1 MVDLEWEA
9 DVNFQKSNMKKIFFI
24 LIMALTTSAFSQN
37 IRFEGTVKDT
47 TGVGLEMANIMAINK
62 QTKAMDAY
70 AITNETGKYVLNLK
84 ANTAYTLKVS
94 YIGFQT
100 YEKSVTT
107 GATNM
112 NYPVVLKEGTQLN
125 EVEIVHEMPVSVSG
139 DTIIYNSD
147 SFTNGTERKLEDV
160 LKKLPG
166 VEVNKD
172 GEIEVEGKKVQKVM
186 VEGKDFFDG
195 DTKLAT
201 KNIPADALDKI
212 QVLRNYNE
220 VSNLKG
226 LENNEESIALNIKL
240 KEGKKNFWFG
250 DMTAGIGV
258 GMEDTRYIVNPKL
271 FFYSPKYSLNV
282 IGNVNNIGE
291 LPLTAQDYFKFTG
304 GFKNMMR
311 KGGSSFN
318 VASND
323 LGIMGLRNNQAANI
337 ESTFGAANFSYNP
350 SKAWTLSGFGIL
362 LGNKT
367 EIETTTISNRIDN
380 LPDGSS
386 QTITENRE
394 EFTRQDSKQVLLKLS
409 SSYVPS
415 EKKHFDYDAL
425 VKFSD
430 QKENTSLFSDKLSD
444 IYTGKDQNPFS
455 INQNLNYYYTLN
467 EKHVFAFEMQHL
479 YQKEDPFYNANLSV
493 LPFGALLPSYITE
506 GNPLDPIDQA
516 NIRDDVS
523 QKRFVQTNKLDSK
536 FDYYYMLTPKS
547 NINLTL
553 GNTYSYQNFDSSI
566 FQILE
571 NGTQNNLTDSSEI
584 NDVNYAFND
593 VFLGVHYK
601 FMLGKFT
608 FNPGFS
614 VHQYNMN
621 DEQLGTSNKQSF
633 TRFLPDVYALWQIK
647 KSETLTYNYSLTN
660 NFTDI
665 NKLAQ
670 GYVFSNY
677 NSLFS
682 GNRFLENST
691 SQVHSLRYFKY
702 NMFNFE
708 NIFANITYTRQLEA
722 IKNRALLFDVNQ
734 ISSSENMD
742 SSFPDETFSAIGNYG
757 RSFAKY
763 YKVNFRAG
771 FNWSK
776 SNNIRVYP
784 DTDANPSNNPTE
796 LQTIESYSQ
805 NYNLSF
811 STNYKTLPNLTL
823 GYNFTINDNFSDVI
837 YVDSPTL
844 TLEYYFLDAFS
855 FVSEYSYFHNR
866 NKAKTIDSEYDF
878 LTASLMYQKKDSK
891 WEWKLSGTNL
901 LDTKSLD
908 TNSFSQLGGTSS
920 FSSYRVQPRFV
931 ILSLKYTL

>member
-1 MVDLEWEA
+1 
-9 DVNFQKSNMKKIFFI
+9 
-24 LIMALTTSAFSQN
+24 MALSSSAFSQN
-37 IRFEGTVKDT
+37 IRFEGTVKDS
-47 TGVGLEMANIMAINK
+47 TGVGLDMANIMAINQ

-70 AITNETGKYVLNLK
+70 AITNEAGKFILSLK
-84 ANTAYTLKVS
+84 ANTAYTIKAS
-94 YIGFQT
+94 YIGFQSF
-100 YEKSVTT
+100 EKTVTT
-107 GATNM
+107 TTSNM
-112 NYPVVLKEGTQLN
+112 NFPITLREGTVLKDV
-125 EVEIVHEMPVSVSG
+125 EVVYEMPVTISG

-166 VEVNKD
+166 VEINKD

-226 LENNEESIALNIKL
+226 LENSEESIALNIKL

-250 DMTAGIGV
+250 DMTVGIGV
-258 GMEDTRYIVNPKL
+258 GHEEERYIINPKL
-271 FFYSPKYSLNV
+271 FYYNPKYSLNI
-282 IGNVNNIGE
+282 IGNKNNIGE

-318 VASND
+318 VTSND
-323 LGIMGLRNNQAANI
+323 LGILGLRNNQAANI
-337 ESTFGAANFSYNP
+337 ESTFGAANFSFNP

-367 EIETTTISNRIDN
+367 EIETTNISNRTDN

-386 QTITENRE
+386 QTITETRE
-394 EFTRQDSKQVLLKLS
+394 EFTRQDSKQALLKLS

-415 EKKHFDYDAL
+415 EKVHFDYDAL
-425 VKFSD
+425 IKFSD
-430 QKENTSLFSDKLSD
+430 QKENSSLFSNLLSD
-444 IYTGKDQNPFS
+444 IYTNKKQNPFS

-467 EKHVFAFEMQHL
+467 EKHVFAAEFQHL
-479 YQKEDPFYNANLSV
+479 YQEEDPFYNANLETQ
-493 LPFGALLPSYITE
+493 PFILSGYNGTQL
-506 GNPLDPIDQA
+506 
-516 NIRDDVS
+516 RDDVN
-523 QKRFVQTNKLDSK
+523 QNRFVKTNKLDSK
-536 FDYYYMLTPKS
+536 FDYYYMVTPKS

-553 GNTYSYQNFDSSI
+553 GNTYSYQNFDSYI
-566 FQILE
+566 FQMLDD
-571 NGTQNNLTDSSEI
+571 GSQNNLSSTE
-584 NDVNYAFND
+584 NSNNVNYSFND

-601 FMLGKFT
+601 FLLGKFT

-633 TRFLPDVYALWQIK
+633 NRILPDVYALWQIK

-682 GNRFLENST
+682 GNRYLENST

-708 NIFANITYTRQLEA
+708 NIFAAVSYSKQVDA
-722 IKNRALLFDVNQ
+722 IKNKSLLTGVNQ
-734 ISSSENMD
+734 VSSAVNINSA
-742 SSFPDETFSAIGNYG
+742 FADESLSASGNYG

-763 YKVNFRAG
+763 YKANLRAS
-771 FNWSK
+771 FNWNK
-776 SNNIRVYP
+776 FNNIRVYP
-784 DTDANPSNNPTE
+784 DSDPDPNNNPTE
-796 LQTIESYSQ
+796 IQTTESFNQSYTIG
-805 NYNLSF
+805 F
-811 STNYKTLPNLTL
+811 STNYKTIPNLGL
-823 GYNFTINDNFSDVI
+823 SYNYSISDNFSDVI
-837 YVDSPTL
+837 YTDSPSL

-855 FVSEYSYFHNR
+855 FTSEYNFYHNY
-866 NKAKTIDSEYDF
+866 NKSKTIDSEYDF
-878 LTASLMYQKKDSK
+878 LTASLIYQKKDSK

-908 TNSFSQLGGTSS
+908 TNSFSQLGGTSN
-920 FSSYRVQPRFV
+920 FSSYRVQPRFL
-931 ILSLKYTL
+931 ILSLKYNL

>member
-1 MVDLEWEA
+1 
-9 DVNFQKSNMKKIFFI
+9 MKKII
-24 LIMALTTSAFSQN
+24 LLLIMALSSSAFSQN

-47 TGVGLEMANIMAINK
+47 TGVGLDMANIMAINQ

-70 AITNETGKYVLNLK
+70 AITNEAGKFILNLK
-84 ANTAYTLKVS
+84 ANTAYTIKAS
-94 YIGFQT
+94 YIGFQSF
-100 YEKSVTT
+100 EKTVNTT
-107 GATNM
+107 ASNM
-112 NYPVVLKEGTQLN
+112 NFPITLKEGTVLN
-125 EVEIVHEMPVSVSG
+125 DVEVVHEMPVTISG

-172 GEIEVEGKKVQKVM
+172 GEIEIEGKKVQKVM

-258 GMEDTRYIVNPKL
+258 GHEEERYIINPKL
-271 FFYSPKYSLNV
+271 FYYNPKYSLNI
-282 IGNVNNIGE
+282 IGNKNNIGE

-318 VASND
+318 VTSND
-323 LGIMGLRNNQAANI
+323 LGILGLRNNQAANI
-337 ESTFGAANFSYNP
+337 ESTFGAANFSFNP
-350 SKAWTLSGFGIL
+350 TKAWTLSGFGIL

-367 EIETTTISNRIDN
+367 EIETTNISNRIDN
-380 LPDGSS
+380 LPDGTS
-386 QTITENRE
+386 QTITEIRQD
-394 EFTRQDSKQVLLKLS
+394 FTRQDSKQALLKLS

-415 EKKHFDYDAL
+415 EKMHFDYDAL

-430 QKENTSLFSDKLSD
+430 QKENSSVFSNLLSD
-444 IYTGKDQNPFS
+444 IYTNKKQNPFS
-455 INQNLNYYYTLN
+455 LNQNLNYYYTLN
-467 EKHVFAFEMQHL
+467 DKHVFAAEFQHL
-479 YQKEDPFYNANLSV
+479 FQEEDPFYNANLETQPFV
-493 LPFGALLPSYITE
+493 LSGYNGAQL
-506 GNPLDPIDQA
+506 
-516 NIRDDVS
+516 RDDVNQS
-523 QKRFVQTNKLDSK
+523 RFVKTNKLDSK
-536 FDYYYMLTPKS
+536 FDYYYMVTPKS

-553 GNTYSYQNFDSSI
+553 GNTYSYQNFNSSI
-566 FQILE
+566 FQILDD
-571 NGTQNNLTDSSEI
+571 GSQNNLSAEENS
-584 NDVNYAFND
+584 NDVNYLFND

-601 FMLGKFT
+601 FLLGKFT

-633 TRFLPDVYALWQIK
+633 NRILPDVYALWQIK
-647 KSETLTYNYSLTN
+647 KSETLTYNYSLSN

-665 NKLAQ
+665 NRLAQ

-708 NIFANITYTRQLEA
+708 NIFANISYSKQVDA
-722 IKNRALLFDVNQ
+722 IKNKSLLTGVNQ
-734 ISSSENMD
+734 VSSAVNIN
-742 SSFPDETFSAIGNYG
+742 SSFADESLSGSGNYG

-763 YKVNFRAG
+763 YKANIRASL
-771 FNWSK
+771 NWNK
-776 SNNIRVYP
+776 FNNIRVYP
-784 DTDANPSNNPTE
+784 DSDTDPNNNPTE
-796 LQTIESYSQ
+796 IQTTESFNQSYTIG
-805 NYNLSF
+805 F
-811 STNYKTLPNLTL
+811 STNYKTIPNLGL
-823 GYNFTINDNFSDVI
+823 SYNYSISDNFSDVI
-837 YVDSPTL
+837 YTDSPSL

-855 FVSEYSYFHNR
+855 FTSEYNFYHNY
-866 NKAKTIDSEYDF
+866 NKSKTIDSEYDF
-878 LTASLMYQKKDSK
+878 LTASLIYQKKDSK

-908 TNSFSQLGGTSS
+908 TNSFSQLGGTSN
-920 FSSYRVQPRFV
+920 FSSYRVQPRFL
-931 ILSLKYTL
+931 ILSLKYNL

>member
-1 MVDLEWEA
+1 
-9 DVNFQKSNMKKIFFI
+9 MKKII
-24 LIMALTTSAFSQN
+24 LLLIMALSSSAFSQN
-37 IRFEGTVKDT
+37 IRFEGTVKDS
-47 TGVGLEMANIMAINK
+47 TGVGLDMANIMAINQ

-70 AITNETGKYVLNLK
+70 AITNEAGKFILSLK
-84 ANTAYTLKVS
+84 ANTAYTIKAS
-94 YIGFQT
+94 YIGFQSF
-100 YEKSVTT
+100 EKTVTT
-107 GATNM
+107 TTSNM
-112 NYPVVLKEGTQLN
+112 NFPITLREGTVLKDV
-125 EVEIVHEMPVSVSG
+125 EVVYEMPVTISG

-250 DMTAGIGV
+250 DMTVGIGV
-258 GMEDTRYIVNPKL
+258 GHEEERYIINPKL
-271 FFYSPKYSLNV
+271 FYYNPKYSLNI
-282 IGNVNNIGE
+282 IGNKNNIGE

-318 VASND
+318 VTSND
-323 LGIMGLRNNQAANI
+323 LGILGLRNNQAANI
-337 ESTFGAANFSYNP
+337 ESTFGAANFSFNP

-367 EIETTTISNRIDN
+367 EIETTNISNRTDN

-386 QTITENRE
+386 QTITEIRE
-394 EFTRQDSKQVLLKLS
+394 EFTRQDSKQALLKLS

-415 EKKHFDYDAL
+415 EKVHFDYDAL
-425 VKFSD
+425 IKFSD
-430 QKENTSLFSDKLSD
+430 QKENSSLFSNLLSD
-444 IYTGKDQNPFS
+444 IYTNKKQNPFS

-467 EKHVFAFEMQHL
+467 EKHVFAAEFQHL
-479 YQKEDPFYNANLSV
+479 YQEEDPFYNANLETQ
-493 LPFGALLPSYITE
+493 PFILSGYNGTQL
-506 GNPLDPIDQA
+506 
-516 NIRDDVS
+516 RDDVN
-523 QKRFVQTNKLDSK
+523 QNRFVKTNKLDSK
-536 FDYYYMLTPKS
+536 FDYYYMVTPKS

-566 FQILE
+566 FQMLDD
-571 NGTQNNLTDSSEI
+571 GSQNNLSSVENS
-584 NDVNYAFND
+584 NDVNYSFND
-593 VFLGVHYK
+593 LFLGVHYK
-601 FMLGKFT
+601 FLLGKFT

-633 TRFLPDVYALWQIK
+633 NRILPDVYALWQIK

-682 GNRFLENST
+682 GNRYLENST

-708 NIFANITYTRQLEA
+708 NIFATVSYSKQVDA
-722 IKNRALLFDVNQ
+722 IKNKSLLTGVNQ
-734 ISSSENMD
+734 VSSAVNINSA
-742 SSFPDETFSAIGNYG
+742 FADESLSASGNYG

-763 YKVNFRAG
+763 YKANLRAS
-771 FNWSK
+771 FNWNK
-776 SNNIRVYP
+776 FNNIRVYP
-784 DTDANPSNNPTE
+784 DSDTDPNNNPTE
-796 LQTIESYSQ
+796 IQTTESFNQSYTIG
-805 NYNLSF
+805 F
-811 STNYKTLPNLTL
+811 STNYKTIPNLGL
-823 GYNFTINDNFSDVI
+823 SYNYSISDNFSDVI
-837 YVDSPTL
+837 YTDSPSL

-855 FVSEYSYFHNR
+855 FTSEYNFYHNY
-866 NKAKTIDSEYDF
+866 NKSKTIDSEYDF
-878 LTASLMYQKKDSK
+878 LTASLIYQKKDSK

-908 TNSFSQLGGTSS
+908 TNSFSQLGGTSN
-920 FSSYRVQPRFV
+920 FSSYRVQPRFL
-931 ILSLKYTL
+931 ILSLKYNL

>member
-1 MVDLEWEA
+1 
-9 DVNFQKSNMKKIFFI
+9 
-24 LIMALTTSAFSQN
+24 MALSSSAFSQN
-37 IRFEGTVKDT
+37 IRFEGTVKDS
-47 TGVGLEMANIMAINK
+47 TGVGLDMANIMAINQ

-70 AITNETGKYVLNLK
+70 AITNEAGKFILSLK
-84 ANTAYTLKVS
+84 ANTAYTIKAS
-94 YIGFQT
+94 YIGFQSF
-100 YEKSVTT
+100 EKTVTT
-107 GATNM
+107 TTSNM
-112 NYPVVLKEGTQLN
+112 NFPITLREGTVLKDV
-125 EVEIVHEMPVSVSG
+125 EVVYEMPVTISG

-250 DMTAGIGV
+250 DMTVGIGV
-258 GMEDTRYIVNPKL
+258 GHEEERYIINPKL
-271 FFYSPKYSLNV
+271 FYYNPKYSLNI
-282 IGNVNNIGE
+282 IGNKNNIGE

-318 VASND
+318 VTSND
-323 LGIMGLRNNQAANI
+323 LGILGLRNNQAANI
-337 ESTFGAANFSYNP
+337 ESTFGAANFSFNP

-367 EIETTTISNRIDN
+367 EIETTNISNRTDN

-386 QTITENRE
+386 QTITEIRE
-394 EFTRQDSKQVLLKLS
+394 EFTRQDSKQALLKLS

-415 EKKHFDYDAL
+415 EKVHFDYDAL
-425 VKFSD
+425 IKFSD
-430 QKENTSLFSDKLSD
+430 QKENSSLFSNLLSD
-444 IYTGKDQNPFS
+444 IYTNKKQNPFS

-467 EKHVFAFEMQHL
+467 EKHVFAAEFQHL
-479 YQKEDPFYNANLSV
+479 YQEEDPFYNANLETQ
-493 LPFGALLPSYITE
+493 PFILSGYNGTQL
-506 GNPLDPIDQA
+506 
-516 NIRDDVS
+516 RDDVN
-523 QKRFVQTNKLDSK
+523 QNRFVKTNKLDSK
-536 FDYYYMLTPKS
+536 FDYYYMVTPKS

-566 FQILE
+566 FQMLDD
-571 NGTQNNLTDSSEI
+571 GSQNNLSSVENS
-584 NDVNYAFND
+584 NDVNYSFND
-593 VFLGVHYK
+593 LFLGVHYK
-601 FMLGKFT
+601 FLLGKFT

-633 TRFLPDVYALWQIK
+633 NRILPDVYALWQIK

-682 GNRFLENST
+682 GNRYLENST

-708 NIFANITYTRQLEA
+708 NIFATVSYSKQVDA
-722 IKNRALLFDVNQ
+722 IKNKSLLTGVNQ
-734 ISSSENMD
+734 VSSAVNINSA
-742 SSFPDETFSAIGNYG
+742 FADESLSASGNYG

-763 YKVNFRAG
+763 YKANLRAS
-771 FNWSK
+771 FNWNK
-776 SNNIRVYP
+776 FNNIRVYP
-784 DTDANPSNNPTE
+784 DSDTDPNNNPTE
-796 LQTIESYSQ
+796 IQTTESFNQSYTIG
-805 NYNLSF
+805 F
-811 STNYKTLPNLTL
+811 STNYKTIPNLGL
-823 GYNFTINDNFSDVI
+823 SYNYSISDNFSDVI
-837 YVDSPTL
+837 YTDSPSL

-855 FVSEYSYFHNR
+855 FTSEYNFYHNY
-866 NKAKTIDSEYDF
+866 NKSKTIDSEYDF
-878 LTASLMYQKKDSK
+878 LTASLIYQKKDSK

-908 TNSFSQLGGTSS
+908 TNSFSQLGGTSN
-920 FSSYRVQPRFV
+920 FSSYRVQPRFL
-931 ILSLKYTL
+931 ILSLKYNL

>member
-1 MVDLEWEA
+1 
-9 DVNFQKSNMKKIFFI
+9 
-24 LIMALTTSAFSQN
+24 MALSSSAFSQN
-37 IRFEGTVKDT
+37 IRFEGTVKDS
-47 TGVGLEMANIMAINK
+47 TGVGLDMANIMAINQ

-70 AITNETGKYVLNLK
+70 AITNEAGKFILSLK
-84 ANTAYTLKVS
+84 ANTAYTIKAS
-94 YIGFQT
+94 YIGFQSF
-100 YEKSVTT
+100 EKTVTT
-107 GATNM
+107 TTSNM
-112 NYPVVLKEGTQLN
+112 NFPITLREGTVLKDV
-125 EVEIVHEMPVSVSG
+125 EVVYEMPVTISG

-250 DMTAGIGV
+250 DMTVGIGV
-258 GMEDTRYIVNPKL
+258 GHEEERYIINPKL
-271 FFYSPKYSLNV
+271 FYYNPKYSLNI
-282 IGNVNNIGE
+282 IGNKNNIGE

-318 VASND
+318 VTSND
-323 LGIMGLRNNQAANI
+323 LGILGLRNNQAANI
-337 ESTFGAANFSYNP
+337 ESTFGAANFSFNP

-367 EIETTTISNRIDN
+367 EIETTNISNRTDN

-386 QTITENRE
+386 QTITEIRE
-394 EFTRQDSKQVLLKLS
+394 EFTRQDSKQALLKLS

-415 EKKHFDYDAL
+415 EKVHFDYDAL
-425 VKFSD
+425 IKFSD
-430 QKENTSLFSDKLSD
+430 QKENSSLFSNLLSD
-444 IYTGKDQNPFS
+444 IYTNKKQNPFS

-467 EKHVFAFEMQHL
+467 EKHVFAAEFQHL
-479 YQKEDPFYNANLSV
+479 YQEEDPFYNANLETQ
-493 LPFGALLPSYITE
+493 PFILSGYNGTQL
-506 GNPLDPIDQA
+506 
-516 NIRDDVS
+516 RDDVN
-523 QKRFVQTNKLDSK
+523 QNRFVKTNKLDSK
-536 FDYYYMLTPKS
+536 FDYYYMVTPKS

-566 FQILE
+566 FQMLDD
-571 NGTQNNLTDSSEI
+571 GSQNNLSSTE
-584 NDVNYAFND
+584 NSNNVNYSFND

-601 FMLGKFT
+601 FLLGKFT

-633 TRFLPDVYALWQIK
+633 NRILPDVYALWQIK

-682 GNRFLENST
+682 GNRYLENST

-708 NIFANITYTRQLEA
+708 NIFAAVSYSKQVDA
-722 IKNRALLFDVNQ
+722 IKNKSLLTGVNQ
-734 ISSSENMD
+734 VSSAVNINSA
-742 SSFPDETFSAIGNYG
+742 FADESLSASGNYG

-763 YKVNFRAG
+763 YKANLRAS
-771 FNWSK
+771 FNWNK
-776 SNNIRVYP
+776 FNNIRVYP
-784 DTDANPSNNPTE
+784 DSDTDPNNNPTE
-796 LQTIESYSQ
+796 IQTTESFNQSYTIG
-805 NYNLSF
+805 F
-811 STNYKTLPNLTL
+811 STNYKTIPNLGL
-823 GYNFTINDNFSDVI
+823 SYNYSISDNFSDVI
-837 YVDSPTL
+837 YTDSPSL

-855 FVSEYSYFHNR
+855 FTSEYNFYHNY
-866 NKAKTIDSEYDF
+866 NKSKTIDSEYDF
-878 LTASLMYQKKDSK
+878 LTASLIYQKKDSK

-908 TNSFSQLGGTSS
+908 TNSFSQLGGTSN
-920 FSSYRVQPRFV
+920 FSSYRVQPRFL
-931 ILSLKYTL
+931 ILSLKYNL

>member
-1 MVDLEWEA
+1 
-9 DVNFQKSNMKKIFFI
+9 
-24 LIMALTTSAFSQN
+24 MALSSSAFSQN
-37 IRFEGTVKDT
+37 IRFEGTVKDS
-47 TGVGLEMANIMAINK
+47 TGVGLDMANIMAINQ

-70 AITNETGKYVLNLK
+70 AITNEAGKFILSLK
-84 ANTAYTLKVS
+84 ANTAYTIKAS
-94 YIGFQT
+94 YIGFQSF
-100 YEKSVTT
+100 EKTVTT
-107 GATNM
+107 TTSNM
-112 NYPVVLKEGTQLN
+112 NFPITLREGTVLKDV
-125 EVEIVHEMPVSVSG
+125 EVVYEMPVTISG

-250 DMTAGIGV
+250 DMTVGIGV
-258 GMEDTRYIVNPKL
+258 GHEEERYIINPKL
-271 FFYSPKYSLNV
+271 FYYNPKYSLNI
-282 IGNVNNIGE
+282 IGNKNNIGE

-318 VASND
+318 VTSND
-323 LGIMGLRNNQAANI
+323 LGILGLRNNQAANI
-337 ESTFGAANFSYNP
+337 ESTFGAANFSFNP

-367 EIETTTISNRIDN
+367 EIETTNISNRTDN

-386 QTITENRE
+386 QTITETRE
-394 EFTRQDSKQVLLKLS
+394 EFTRQDSKQALLKLS

-415 EKKHFDYDAL
+415 EKMHFDYDAL

-430 QKENTSLFSDKLSD
+430 QKENSSVFSNLLSD
-444 IYTGKDQNPFS
+444 IYTNKKQNPFS
-455 INQNLNYYYTLN
+455 LNQNLNYYYTLN
-467 EKHVFAFEMQHL
+467 DKHVFAAEFQHL
-479 YQKEDPFYNANLSV
+479 YQEEDPFYNANLETQ
-493 LPFGALLPSYITE
+493 PFILSGYNGTQL
-506 GNPLDPIDQA
+506 
-516 NIRDDVS
+516 RDDVN
-523 QKRFVQTNKLDSK
+523 QNRFVKTNKLDSK
-536 FDYYYMLTPKS
+536 FDYYYMVTPKS

-566 FQILE
+566 FQMLDD
-571 NGTQNNLTDSSEI
+571 GSQNNLSSTE
-584 NDVNYAFND
+584 NSNNVNYSFND

-601 FMLGKFT
+601 FLLGKFT

-633 TRFLPDVYALWQIK
+633 NRILPDVYALWQIK

-682 GNRFLENST
+682 GNRYLENST

-708 NIFANITYTRQLEA
+708 NIFAAVSYSKQVDA
-722 IKNRALLFDVNQ
+722 IKNKSLLTGVNQ
-734 ISSSENMD
+734 VSSAVNINSA
-742 SSFPDETFSAIGNYG
+742 FADESLSASGNYG

-763 YKVNFRAG
+763 YKANLRAS
-771 FNWSK
+771 FNWNK
-776 SNNIRVYP
+776 FNNIRVYP
-784 DTDANPSNNPTE
+784 DSDTDPNNNPTE
-796 LQTIESYSQ
+796 IQTTESFNQSYTIG
-805 NYNLSF
+805 F
-811 STNYKTLPNLTL
+811 STNYKTIPNLGL
-823 GYNFTINDNFSDVI
+823 SYNYSISDNFSDVI
-837 YVDSPTL
+837 YTDSPSL

-855 FVSEYSYFHNR
+855 FTSEYNFYHNY
-866 NKAKTIDSEYDF
+866 NKSKTIDSEYDF
-878 LTASLMYQKKDSK
+878 LTASLIYQKKDSK

-908 TNSFSQLGGTSS
+908 TNSFSQLGGTSN
-920 FSSYRVQPRFV
+920 FSSYRVQPRFL
-931 ILSLKYTL
+931 ILSLKYNL

>member
-1 MVDLEWEA
+1 
-9 DVNFQKSNMKKIFFI
+9 MKQLITF
-24 LIMALTTSAFSQN
+24 LIMALSTGAFSQN
-37 IRFEGTVKDT
+37 IRFEGVIKDS
-47 TGVGLEMANIMAINK
+47 TGVGLEMANIMAVNQ

-70 AITNETGKYVLNLK
+70 AITNEAGKFVLNLN
-84 ANTAYTLKVS
+84 ANTAYIIKAS
-94 YIGFQT
+94 YLGYEN
-100 YEKSVTT
+100 YEKTIQT
-107 GATNM
+107 GSSNM
-112 NYPVVLKEGTQLN
+112 NYNVVLREGILLKG
-125 EVEIVHEMPVSVSG
+125 VEIVHEMPVRISG
-139 DTIIYNSD
+139 DTIIYNAD
-147 SFTNGTERKLEDV
+147 SFKNGTERKLEDV

-220 VSNLKG
+220 VTNLKG
-226 LENNEESIALNIKL
+226 LENNEENVALNIKL
-240 KEGKKNFWFG
+240 KDGKKNFWFG
-250 DMTAGIGV
+250 DITAGIGV
-258 GMEDTRYIVNPKL
+258 GHEEDRYIVNPKL
-271 FFYSPKYSLNV
+271 FYYNPKFSLNV
-282 IGNVNNIGE
+282 IGNKNNIGE

-318 VASND
+318 VVSND
-323 LGIMGLRNNQAANI
+323 LGILGLRNNQAANI
-337 ESTFGAANFSYNP
+337 ESSFGAANFSFNP

-367 EIETTTISNRIDN
+367 EIETKTVSNRTDE
-380 LPDGSS
+380 LPDGSTQIVS
-386 QTITENRE
+386 ETKED
-394 EFTRQDSKQVLLKLS
+394 FTRQDSKQALLKLS

-415 EKKHFDYDAL
+415 EKVHFDYDAL

-430 QKENTSLFSDKLSD
+430 QKENTSLYSNLLSD
-444 IYTGKDQNPFS
+444 IYTNKKQNPFS
-455 INQNLNYYYTLN
+455 INQNLNYYYTLSD
-467 EKHVFAFEMQHL
+467 KHVFAFEMQHM
-479 YQKEDPFYNANLSV
+479 YQDEDPLYNANLETQPFV
-493 LPFGALLPSYITE
+493 LSGYDTT
-506 GNPLDPIDQA
+506 QT
-516 NIRDDVS
+516 RDDIS
-523 QKRFVQTNKLDSK
+523 QKRFVKTNKLDSK
-536 FDYYYMLTPKS
+536 FDYYYMITPKS
-547 NINLTL
+547 NINLTI

-566 FQILE
+566 FQILD
-571 NGTQNNLTDSSEI
+571 NGTQNNLTATENS
-584 NDVNYAFND
+584 NDVNYMFND

-601 FMLGKFT
+601 FLTGKFT

-633 TRFLPDVYALWQIK
+633 TRILPDVYALWQIK

-682 GNRFLENST
+682 GNRYLENST

-708 NIFANITYTRQLEA
+708 NIFANISYTKQVDA
-722 IKNRALLFDVNQ
+722 IKNKALFSGVNQ
-734 ISSSENMD
+734 VSSAVNIN
-742 SSFPDETFSAIGNYG
+742 SSFPEESLSGSANYG
-757 RSFAKY
+757 RSFFKY
-763 YKVNFRAG
+763 YKANARVSIGWNKF
-771 FNWSK
+771 
-776 SNNIRVYP
+776 NNIRVYP
-784 DTDANPSNNPTE
+784 DADTDPDNNPTAI
-796 LQTIESYSQ
+796 QTTESLNQSYS
-805 NYNLSF
+805 LGF
-811 STNYKTLPNLTL
+811 STNFKQLPNL
-823 GYNFTINDNFSDVI
+823 GVSYNYSISDNFSDIV
-837 YVDSPTL
+837 YTDSPSL
-844 TLEYYFLDAFS
+844 TLEYYFLEAFS
-855 FVSEYSYFHNR
+855 FTSEYNFFHNY
-866 NKAKTIDSEYDF
+866 NKSKTIDSEYDF
-878 LTASLMYQKKDSK
+878 LSANIMYQKKDSK

-908 TNSFSQLGGTSS
+908 SNSFSQLGGTST
-920 FSSYRVQPRFV
+920 FSSYKVQPRYL
-931 ILSLKYTL
+931 ILSLKYNL

>member
-1 MVDLEWEA
+1 
-9 DVNFQKSNMKKIFFI
+9 MKKLILFF
-24 LIMALTTSAFSQN
+24 LVLTSSAFSQN

-47 TGVGLEMANIMAINK
+47 SGVGLEMANIMAINQ

-70 AITNETGKYVLNLK
+70 AITNETGKFTLNLK
-84 ANTAYTLKVS
+84 PSTTYTIKVS

-100 YEKSVTT
+100 FEKSVTT
-107 GATNM
+107 GTSNI
-112 NYPVVLKEGTQLN
+112 NFPVVLKEGTQLK

-250 DMTAGIGV
+250 DMSAGIGV

-271 FFYSPKYSLNV
+271 FYYNPKYSLNV
-282 IGNVNNIGE
+282 IANVNNIGE

-318 VASND
+318 VSSND
-323 LGIMGLRNNQAANI
+323 LGILGLRNNQAANI
-337 ESTFGAANFSYNP
+337 ESTFGAANFSFNP

-367 EIETTTISNRIDN
+367 EIENKTISNRIDN

-386 QTITENRE
+386 QTITETRE
-394 EFTRQDSKQVLLKLS
+394 DFTQQKSNQVLLKLS

-415 EKKHFDYDAL
+415 EKLHFDYDAL
-425 VKFSD
+425 IKISD
-430 QKENTSLFSDKLSD
+430 QKENTSVFSSLLSD
-444 IYTGKDQNPFS
+444 IYTAKKQNPFS

-467 EKHVFAFEMQHL
+467 DKHVFAFEMQHL
-479 YQKEDPFYNANLSV
+479 YQNEDPFYNANLET
-493 LPFGALLPSYITE
+493 LPFAPLLTGYVNE
-506 GNPLDPIDQA
+506 GVGV
-516 NIRDDVS
+516 RDDIT
-523 QKRFVQTNKLDSK
+523 QKRYVQTNKVDAK
-536 FDYYYMLTPKS
+536 FDYYYMVTPKS

-566 FQILE
+566 FQMLN
-571 NGTQNNLTDSSEI
+571 NGTQNNLTDATTY

-593 VFLGVHYK
+593 LFLGVHYK
-601 FMLGKFT
+601 FLLGKFT

-614 VHQYNMN
+614 VHQFNMN

-633 TRFLPDVYALWQIK
+633 NRILPDVYALWQIK

-682 GNRFLENST
+682 GNRYLENST

-708 NIFANITYTRQLEA
+708 NIFANITYTRQIDA
-722 IKNRALLFDVNQ
+722 IKNRALLLGVNQ
-734 ISSSENMD
+734 ISSSENMN
-742 SSFPDETFSAIGNYG
+742 SNFPDETFSASGNYG
-757 RSFAKY
+757 RSFARY
-763 YKVNFRAG
+763 YKANFRAG

-776 SNNIRVYP
+776 NNNIRVYP
-784 DTDANPSNNPTE
+784 DSDTDPNNNPTE
-796 LQTIESYSQ
+796 IQTIESYSQ

-823 GYNFTINDNFSDVI
+823 GYNFSINDNFSDVI
-837 YVDSPTL
+837 YIDSPTL

-866 NKAKTIDSEYDF
+866 NKTKTIDSEYDF
-878 LTASLMYQKKDSK
+878 LTASLMYQKKGSK

>member
-1 MVDLEWEA
+1 
-9 DVNFQKSNMKKIFFI
+9 MKKII
-24 LIMALTTSAFSQN
+24 LLLIMALSSSAFSQN
-37 IRFEGTVKDT
+37 IRFEGTVKDS
-47 TGVGLEMANIMAINK
+47 TGVGLDMANIMAINQ

-70 AITNETGKYVLNLK
+70 AITNEAGKFILSLK
-84 ANTAYTLKVS
+84 ANTAYTIKAS
-94 YIGFQT
+94 YIGFQSF
-100 YEKSVTT
+100 EKTVTT
-107 GATNM
+107 TTSNM
-112 NYPVVLKEGTQLN
+112 NFPITLREGTVLKDV
-125 EVEIVHEMPVSVSG
+125 EVVYEMPVTISG

-250 DMTAGIGV
+250 DMTVGIGV
-258 GMEDTRYIVNPKL
+258 GHEEERYIINPKL
-271 FFYSPKYSLNV
+271 FYYNPKYSLNI
-282 IGNVNNIGE
+282 IGNKNNIGE

-318 VASND
+318 VTSND
-323 LGIMGLRNNQAANI
+323 LGILGLRNNQAANI
-337 ESTFGAANFSYNP
+337 ESTFGAANFSFNP

-367 EIETTTISNRIDN
+367 EIETTNISNRTDN

-386 QTITENRE
+386 QTITETRE
-394 EFTRQDSKQVLLKLS
+394 EFTRQDSKQALLKLS

-415 EKKHFDYDAL
+415 EKVHFDYDAL
-425 VKFSD
+425 IKFSD
-430 QKENTSLFSDKLSD
+430 QKENSSLFSNLLSD
-444 IYTGKDQNPFS
+444 IYTNKKQNPFS

-467 EKHVFAFEMQHL
+467 EKHVFAAEFQHL
-479 YQKEDPFYNANLSV
+479 YQEEDPFYNANLETQ
-493 LPFGALLPSYITE
+493 PFILSGYNGTQL
-506 GNPLDPIDQA
+506 
-516 NIRDDVS
+516 RDDVN
-523 QKRFVQTNKLDSK
+523 QNRFVKTNKLDSK
-536 FDYYYMLTPKS
+536 FDYYYMVTPKS

-566 FQILE
+566 FQMLDD
-571 NGTQNNLTDSSEI
+571 GSQNNLSSTE
-584 NDVNYAFND
+584 NSNNVNYSFND

-601 FMLGKFT
+601 FLLGKFT

-633 TRFLPDVYALWQIK
+633 NRILPDVYALWQIK

-682 GNRFLENST
+682 GNRYLENST

-708 NIFANITYTRQLEA
+708 NIFAAVSYSKQVDA
-722 IKNRALLFDVNQ
+722 IKNKSLLTGVNQ
-734 ISSSENMD
+734 VSSAVNINSA
-742 SSFPDETFSAIGNYG
+742 FADESLSASGNYG

-763 YKVNFRAG
+763 YKANLRAS
-771 FNWSK
+771 FNWNK
-776 SNNIRVYP
+776 FNNIRVYP
-784 DTDANPSNNPTE
+784 DSDTDPNNNPTE
-796 LQTIESYSQ
+796 IQTTESFNQSYTIG
-805 NYNLSF
+805 F
-811 STNYKTLPNLTL
+811 STNYKTIPNLGL
-823 GYNFTINDNFSDVI
+823 SYNYSISDNFSDVI
-837 YVDSPTL
+837 YTDSPSL

-855 FVSEYSYFHNR
+855 FTSEYNFYH
-866 NKAKTIDSEYDF
+866 KIVLF
-878 LTASLMYQKKDSK
+878 LNYMSKLQKS
-891 WEWKLSGTNL
+891 T
-901 LDTKSLD
+901 
-908 TNSFSQLGGTSS
+908 F
-920 FSSYRVQPRFV
+920 
-931 ILSLKYTL
+931 

>member
-1 MVDLEWEA
+1 
-9 DVNFQKSNMKKIFFI
+9 MKKIFFL
-24 LIMALTTSAFSQN
+24 LIMVLSTSTFSQN

-47 TGVGLEMANIMAINK
+47 AGVGLEMANIMAINK

-70 AITNETGKYVLNLK
+70 AITNETGKYALNLK
-84 ANTAYTLKVS
+84 ASTEYTLKVS

-100 YEKSVTT
+100 FEKSITT
-107 GATNM
+107 GTTNM
-112 NYPVVLKEGTQLN
+112 NFPVVLKEGTQLK
-125 EVEIVHEMPVSVSG
+125 EVEIVYEMPVTVSG

-226 LENNEESIALNIKL
+226 LENNEENVAINIKL

-250 DMTAGIGV
+250 DMNVGIGL
-258 GMEDTRYIVNPKL
+258 GTGDSRYIVNPKL
-271 FFYSPKYSLNV
+271 FYYNPKYSLNV
-282 IGNVNNIGE
+282 IANVNNIGE

-304 GFKNMMR
+304 GFRNMMR

-337 ESTFGAANFSYNP
+337 ETKFGAANFSFNP

-367 EIETTTISNRIDN
+367 EIENRTISNRVDN
-380 LPDGSS
+380 LPDGST
-386 QTITENRE
+386 QTITETRE
-394 EFTRQDSKQVLLKLS
+394 DFTRQKSDQVLFKLS

-415 EKKHFDYDAL
+415 EKKHIDYDAL
-425 VKFSD
+425 IKLSD
-430 QKENTSLFSDKLSD
+430 QKENTSLFSSLLSD
-444 IYTGKDQNPFS
+444 VYTGKRQNPFS

-467 EKHVFAFEMQHL
+467 DKHIFAYEMQHL
-479 YQKEDPFYNANLSV
+479 YQKEDPFYNANLET
-493 LPFGALLPSYITE
+493 LPFSPLLTGYVDE
-506 GNPLDPIDQA
+506 GSGV
-516 NIRDDVS
+516 RDDVT
-523 QKRFVQTNKLDSK
+523 QKRFVQTNKLDAK
-536 FDYYYMLTPKS
+536 FDYYYMVTPKS

-566 FQILE
+566 FQLLN
-571 NGTQNNLTDSSEI
+571 NGTQNNLTDATTI
-584 NDVNYAFND
+584 NDVNYTFND

-601 FMLGKFT
+601 FLLGEFT

-614 VHQYNMN
+614 VHQFNMN
-621 DEQLGTSNKQSF
+621 DEQLASSNKQSF
-633 TRFLPDVYALWQIK
+633 NRILPDFYAMWQIK

-682 GNRFLENST
+682 GNRMLENST

-708 NIFANITYTRQLEA
+708 NIFANISYTRQVDA
-722 IKNRALLFDVNQ
+722 IKNRALLFGVNQ
-734 ISSSENMD
+734 ISSSENIN
-742 SSFPDETFSAIGNYG
+742 SNFPDETFSASGNYG
-757 RSFAKY
+757 RSFARY
-763 YKVNFRAG
+763 YKANFRAG

-776 SNNIRVYP
+776 FNNIRVYP
-784 DTDANPSNNPTE
+784 DADANPNNNPSE
-796 LQTIESYSQ
+796 IQTIESYSQ

-811 STNYKTLPNLTL
+811 STNYKKLPNLTL
-823 GYNFTINDNFSDVI
+823 GYNFSINDNFSDVI
-837 YVDSPTL
+837 YVDSPTV
-844 TLEYYFLDAFS
+844 TLEYYFLNAFS

-866 NKAKTIDSEYDF
+866 NKSKTIDSEYDF

-891 WEWKLSGTNL
+891 WEWRLSGTNL
-901 LDTKSLD
+901 LETRSLD
-908 TNSFSQLGGTSS
+908 TNSFNQLGGASS
-920 FSSYRVQPRFV
+920 FSSYRVQPRFI
-931 ILSLKYTL
+931 ILGLKYTL

>member
-1 MVDLEWEA
+1 
-9 DVNFQKSNMKKIFFI
+9 
-24 LIMALTTSAFSQN
+24 MALSSSVFSQN
-37 IRFEGTVKDT
+37 IRFEGTVKDS
-47 TGVGLEMANIMAINK
+47 TGVGLDMANIMAINQ

-70 AITNETGKYVLNLK
+70 AITNEAGKFILSLK
-84 ANTAYTLKVS
+84 ANTAYTIKAS
-94 YIGFQT
+94 YIGFQSF
-100 YEKSVTT
+100 EKTVTT
-107 GATNM
+107 TTSNM
-112 NYPVVLKEGTQLN
+112 NFPITLREGTVLKDV
-125 EVEIVHEMPVSVSG
+125 EVVYEMPVTISG

-226 LENNEESIALNIKL
+226 LDNNEESIALNIKL

-250 DMTAGIGV
+250 DMTVGIGV
-258 GMEDTRYIVNPKL
+258 GHEEERYIINPKL
-271 FFYSPKYSLNV
+271 FYYNPKYSLNI
-282 IGNVNNIGE
+282 IGNKNNIGE

-318 VASND
+318 VTSND
-323 LGIMGLRNNQAANI
+323 LGILGLRNNQAANI
-337 ESTFGAANFSYNP
+337 ESTFGAANFSFNP

-367 EIETTTISNRIDN
+367 EIETTNISNRTDN

-386 QTITENRE
+386 QTITETRE
-394 EFTRQDSKQVLLKLS
+394 EFTRQDSKQALLKLS

-415 EKKHFDYDAL
+415 EKVHFDYDAL
-425 VKFSD
+425 IKFSD
-430 QKENTSLFSDKLSD
+430 QKENSSLFSNLLSD
-444 IYTGKDQNPFS
+444 IYTNKKQNPFS

-467 EKHVFAFEMQHL
+467 EKHVFAAEFQHL
-479 YQKEDPFYNANLSV
+479 YQEEDPFYNANLETQ
-493 LPFGALLPSYITE
+493 PFILSGYNGTQL
-506 GNPLDPIDQA
+506 
-516 NIRDDVS
+516 RDDVN
-523 QKRFVQTNKLDSK
+523 QNRFVKTNKLDSK
-536 FDYYYMLTPKS
+536 FDYYYMVTPKS

-566 FQILE
+566 FQMLDD
-571 NGTQNNLTDSSEI
+571 GSQNNLSSVENS
-584 NDVNYAFND
+584 NDVNYSFND
-593 VFLGVHYK
+593 LFLGVHYK
-601 FMLGKFT
+601 FLLGKFT

-633 TRFLPDVYALWQIK
+633 NRILPDVYALWQIK

-682 GNRFLENST
+682 GNRYLENST

-708 NIFANITYTRQLEA
+708 NIFAAVSYSKQVDA
-722 IKNRALLFDVNQ
+722 IKNKSLLTGVNQ
-734 ISSSENMD
+734 VSSAVNINSA
-742 SSFPDETFSAIGNYG
+742 FADESLSASGNYG

-763 YKVNFRAG
+763 YKANLRAS
-771 FNWSK
+771 FNWNK
-776 SNNIRVYP
+776 FNNIRVYP
-784 DTDANPSNNPTE
+784 DSDTDPNNNPTE
-796 LQTIESYSQ
+796 IQTTESFNQSYTIG
-805 NYNLSF
+805 F
-811 STNYKTLPNLTL
+811 STNYKTIPNLGL
-823 GYNFTINDNFSDVI
+823 SYNYSISDNFSDVI
-837 YVDSPTL
+837 YTDSPSL

-855 FVSEYSYFHNR
+855 FTSEYNFYHNY
-866 NKAKTIDSEYDF
+866 NKSKTIDSEYDF
-878 LTASLMYQKKDSK
+878 LTASLIYQKKDSK

-908 TNSFSQLGGTSS
+908 TNSFSQLGGTSN
-920 FSSYRVQPRFV
+920 FSSYRVQPRFL
-931 ILSLKYTL
+931 ILSLKYNL

>member
-1 MVDLEWEA
+1 
-9 DVNFQKSNMKKIFFI
+9 
-24 LIMALTTSAFSQN
+24 MALSTSAFSQN
-37 IRFEGTVKDT
+37 IRFEGTIKDEKN
-47 TGVGLEMANIMAINK
+47 VALDMANIMAIN
-62 QTKAMDAY
+62 QLTKAMDAY
-70 AITNETGKYVLNLK
+70 AITNEAGKFVLNLK
-84 ANTAYTLKVS
+84 ANTAYTIKAS
-94 YIGFQT
+94 YIGFQSF
-100 YEKSVTT
+100 EKTVNTT
-107 GATNM
+107 ATNM
-112 NYPVVLKEGTQLN
+112 VFPIVLTEGTQLKDV
-125 EVEIVHEMPVSVSG
+125 EVVHEMPVTISG

-258 GMEDTRYIVNPKL
+258 GHEEERYIINPKL
-271 FFYSPKYSLNV
+271 FYYNPKFSLNF
-282 IGNVNNIGE
+282 IGNINNIGE

-318 VASND
+318 VTSND

-337 ESTFGAANFSYNP
+337 ESTFGAANFSFNP

-367 EIETTTISNRIDN
+367 EIETTNISNRTDN
-380 LPDGSS
+380 LPNGTA
-386 QTITENRE
+386 QNITETRE
-394 EFTRQDSKQVLLKLS
+394 EFTRQDSKQALLKLS

-415 EKKHFDYDAL
+415 VKVHFDYDAL

-430 QKENTSLFSDKLSD
+430 QKENSSLFSNLLSD
-444 IYTGKDQNPFS
+444 IYSSKKQNPFS

-467 EKHVFAFEMQHL
+467 EKHVFAAEFQHL
-479 YQKEDPFYNANLSV
+479 FQEEDPFYNPNLQMQ
-493 LPFGALLPSYITE
+493 PFVFSGYNGT
-506 GNPLDPIDQA
+506 QV
-516 NIRDDVS
+516 RDDVN
-523 QKRFVQTNKLDSK
+523 QNRFVKTNKLDAK

-553 GNTYSYQNFDSSI
+553 GNTYSYQNFNSFI
-566 FQILE
+566 FQILDD
-571 NGTQNNLTDSSEI
+571 GSQNNLTAAENS

-601 FMLGKFT
+601 FMAGKFT

-633 TRFLPDVYALWQIK
+633 NRILPDVYALWQIK
-647 KSETLTYNYSLTN
+647 KSETLTYNYSLSN

-682 GNRFLENST
+682 GNRFIENST

-708 NIFANITYTRQLEA
+708 NIFANISYSKQVDA
-722 IKNRALLFDVNQ
+722 IKNKSLLTGVNQ
-734 ISSSENMD
+734 VSSAVNINSA
-742 SSFPDETFSAIGNYG
+742 FADESLSGSGNYG

-763 YKVNFRAG
+763 YKANFRAAL
-771 FNWSK
+771 NWNK
-776 SNNIRVYP
+776 FNNIRVYP
-784 DTDANPSNNPTE
+784 DADSNPDNNPTE
-796 LQTIESYSQ
+796 IQTTESFNQSYTIG
-805 NYNLSF
+805 F
-811 STNYKTLPNLTL
+811 STNYKTIPNLGL
-823 GYNFTINDNFSDVI
+823 SYNYTISDNFSDVI
-837 YVDSPTL
+837 YTDSPSI

-855 FVSEYSYFHNR
+855 FTSEYNFFHNY
-866 NKAKTIDSEYDF
+866 NKSKTIDSEYDF
-878 LTASLMYQKKDSK
+878 LTASLIYQKKDSK

-908 TNSFSQLGGTSS
+908 TNSFSQLGGTSN
-920 FSSYRVQPRFV
+920 FSSYRVQPRFL
-931 ILSLKYTL
+931 ILSLKYNL

>member
-1 MVDLEWEA
+1 
-9 DVNFQKSNMKKIFFI
+9 MKKIFAI
-24 LIMALTTSAFSQN
+24 LIMALTSSAFSQN

-47 TGVGLEMANIMAINK
+47 TGVGLEMANIMAINQ

-70 AITNETGKYVLNLK
+70 AITNETGKFTLNLK
-84 ANTAYTLKVS
+84 SSTAYTIKVS

-100 YEKSVTT
+100 FEKTVTT
-107 GATNM
+107 GTSNM
-112 NYPVVLKEGTQLN
+112 NFPVILKEGNQLK

-250 DMTAGIGV
+250 DMNAGIGV
-258 GMEDTRYIVNPKL
+258 GMEDTRFIVNPKL

-282 IGNVNNIGE
+282 IANVNNIGE

-318 VASND
+318 VSSND
-323 LGIMGLRNNQAANI
+323 LGILGLRNNQAANI
-337 ESTFGAANFSYNP
+337 ESTFGAANFSFNP

-367 EIETTTISNRIDN
+367 EIENKTISNRVDN

-386 QTITENRE
+386 QTISETRE
-394 EFTRQDSKQVLLKLS
+394 DYTKQDSKQVLFKLS

-415 EKKHFDYDAL
+415 AKVHFDYDAL

-430 QKENTSLFSDKLSD
+430 QKENTSVFSSLLSD
-444 IYTGKDQNPFS
+444 IYTNKEQNPFS
-455 INQNLNYYYTLN
+455 INQNLNYYYTHN
-467 EKHVFAFEMQHL
+467 DKHVFAFEMQHL
-479 YQKEDPFYNANLSV
+479 YQNEDPFYNANLET
-493 LPFGALLPSYITE
+493 LPFAPLLTGYVNE
-506 GNPLDPIDQA
+506 GVSV
-516 NIRDDVS
+516 RDDIT
-523 QKRFVQTNKLDSK
+523 QKRYVQTNKVDTK
-536 FDYYYMLTPKS
+536 FDYYYMVTPKS

-566 FQILE
+566 FQMLN
-571 NGTQNNLTDSSEI
+571 NGTQNNLTDATTY

-601 FMLGKFT
+601 FLLGKFT

-614 VHQYNMN
+614 VHQFNMN

-633 TRFLPDVYALWQIK
+633 NRILPDVYALWQIK

-682 GNRFLENST
+682 GNRYLENST

-708 NIFANITYTRQLEA
+708 NIFANITYTRQIDA
-722 IKNRALLFDVNQ
+722 IKNRALLLGVNQ
-734 ISSSENMD
+734 ISSSENMN
-742 SSFPDETFSAIGNYG
+742 SNFPDETFSASGNYG
-757 RSFAKY
+757 RSFARY
-763 YKVNFRAG
+763 YKANFRAG

-776 SNNIRVYP
+776 NNNIRVYP
-784 DTDANPSNNPTE
+784 DSDTDPNNNPTE
-796 LQTIESYSQ
+796 IQTIESYSQ
-805 NYNLSF
+805 SYNLSF

-823 GYNFTINDNFSDVI
+823 GYNFSINDNFSDVI
-837 YVDSPTL
+837 YIDSPTV

-878 LTASLMYQKKDSK
+878 LTASLMYQKKGSK